1 MNFPSCVL
9 REFWVNNIYPPQA
22 TFFSVFQVEVKV
34 KVNTID
40 EGFLKVVL
48 RFLVESI
55 VIKRVF
61 LEGLFGS
68 I

>member
-1 MNFPSCVL
+1 M
-9 REFWVNNIYPPQA
+9 
-22 TFFSVFQVEVKV
+22 EVKI

-40 EGFLKVVL
+40 EDLLKVVL